1 MSVICFEHA
10 RLSCESHA
18 HALLSAARFQWRG
31 AVGADDA
38 LSGKHWGFNDISYAI
53 ISGRCE

>member
-18 HALLSAARFQWRG
+18 HALLSAARCQRR
-31 AVGADDA
+31 GADDA
-38 LSGKHWGFNDISYAI
+38 SSRKHCGFNDISYAI